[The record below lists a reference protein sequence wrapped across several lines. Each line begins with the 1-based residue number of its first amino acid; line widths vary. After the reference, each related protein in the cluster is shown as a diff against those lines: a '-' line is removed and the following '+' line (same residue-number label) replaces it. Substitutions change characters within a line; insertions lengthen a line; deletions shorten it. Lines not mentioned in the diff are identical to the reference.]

1 MTKVDEDK
9 PQVAGSAGVTGE
21 DHRFAPGETVAG
33 RYRIVDLI
41 GTGAIGEVYEAY
53 DEALA
58 EPIALKTL
66 KAQRASDGVTVERFR
81 REILLA
87 RKVTHENVCRVY
99 DLGRHALPGGAV
111 VTFLTMELLRGESL
125 AQYIRNFGRRM
136 TEAEALPLVRQ
147 MAAGLEGA
155 HTAGVI
161 HRDFKPGNLV
171 LVPDASGAFE
181 GGFRVV
187 ITDFG
192 LARRSRL
199 DEEALT
205 NTGEALGTPLYMA
218 PEQVAAG
225 HQPATPATDIY
236 ALGIVIYEL
245 VTGELPFKGNSIT
258 VMALK
263 RVREAPASPRSVV
276 PNLDPRWET
285 AILRSLER
293 EPDRRYQRAPALM
306 AALTG
311 AAPEPTPTPEKT
323 PEPAPGGLRGF
334 IRRATGRH
342 KTG

>member
-1 MTKVDEDK
+1 MTIVDEDK
-9 PQVAGSAGVTGE
+9 PQMAGGDSPPGE
-21 DHRFAPGETVAG
+21 VHRFAPGETIAG
-33 RYRIVDLI
+33 RYRIVDMI
-41 GTGAIGEVYEAY
+41 GAGAIGEVYEAY

-58 EPIALKTL
+58 EPVALKTL
-66 KAQRASDGVTVERFR
+66 KPQRAADGVTVERFR

-99 DLGRHALPGGAV
+99 DLGRHVLPGGSV
-111 VTFLTMELLRGESL
+111 VSFLTMELLRGLSL
-125 AQYIRNFGRRM
+125 AQHIRNTARRL
-136 TEAEALPLVRQ
+136 TEAEALPLARQ

-155 HTAGVI
+155 HNAGVI

-171 LVPDASGAFE
+171 LVPDTTGAFE

-199 DEEALT
+199 DDEALT
-205 NTGEALGTPLYMA
+205 TTGEALGTPLYMA

-225 HQPATPATDIY
+225 QQPITPATDIY
-236 ALGIVIYEL
+236 ALGIVLYEL

-276 PNLDPRWET
+276 PELDPRWEA
-285 AILRSLER
+285 AILRCLER
-293 EPDRRYQRAPALM
+293 EPARRYQRGSALI
-306 AALTG
+306 AALT
-311 AAPEPTPTPEKT
+311 ASEPESPEPDPPPAPEGK
-323 PEPAPGGLRGF
+323 LRSF

-342 KTG
+342 RTG